1 MNFAIRLTFAIAL
14 LVIGIATLVG
24 CLIADMEGGPSW
36 LHALT
41 WTGGALTATGVSLIR
56 LAVNNRVTPVTSAD
70 QRRTRS

>member
-1 MNFAIRLTFAIAL
+1 MNFAVRLTLAIAL
-14 LVIGIATLVG
+14 LVIGIVTLVA

-56 LAVNNRVTPVTSAD
+56 LAVNNRVSPGIPAEH
-70 QRRTRS
+70 RRTRS

>member
-24 CLIADMEGGPSW
+24 CLIADMEGGPPW

-41 WTGGALTATGVSLIR
+41 WTGGALTATGVSLVR
-56 LAVNNRVTPVTSAD
+56 LAVNNRVTPVTSAE
-70 QRRTRS
+70 QRHTRS